1 MKMSNFL
8 IKYFHQAEHL
18 YAIASKKYLSSKMW
32 DGFEYKTYSK
42 ERSSFCIASRI
53 TWKEFLIKER
63 LTMVTILQLPATHF
77 PTATGVSRE
86 YLKTKK
92 LMGFAFTT

>member
-1 MKMSNFL
+1 
-8 IKYFHQAEHL
+8 
-18 YAIASKKYLSSKMW
+18 
-32 DGFEYKTYSK
+32 
-42 ERSSFCIASRI
+42 
-53 TWKEFLIKER
+53 
-63 LTMVTILQLPATHF
+63 MVTILQLPATHF